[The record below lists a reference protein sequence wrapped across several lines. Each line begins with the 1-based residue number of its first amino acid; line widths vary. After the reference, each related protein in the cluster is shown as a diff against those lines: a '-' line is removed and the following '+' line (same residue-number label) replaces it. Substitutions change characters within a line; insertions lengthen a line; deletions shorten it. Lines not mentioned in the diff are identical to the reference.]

1 MEEKKTQIV
10 EMVNDIYEQCV
21 IDYLYVIV
29 KTAHGA
35 TYFERDSQRSAAA
48 AESGA

>member
-1 MEEKKTQIV
+1 MEEKKSQIV

-29 KTAHGA
+29 KNANSA
-35 TYFERDSQRSAAA
+35 ACCERDLQRSAAA
-48 AESGA
+48 SDLTA

>member
-1 MEEKKTQIV
+1 MENEKRQIT

-29 KTAHGA
+29 KDA
-35 TYFERDSQRSAAA
+35 YQESCCERDLQRSAAVSDLTA
-48 AESGA
+48 

>member
-1 MEEKKTQIV
+1 MEEKKSQIV

-29 KTAHGA
+29 KDA
-35 TYFERDSQRSAAA
+35 YQESCCERDSQRSVAVPDLTA
-48 AESGA
+48 